1 MPNTMSVAR
10 ILRRS
15 SMIVV
20 GTAMLAATGCSLFR
34 HSEEDLPLAPAVVE
48 FENQSLD
55 QADVFVVR
63 LGADSRRIG
72 TVQPG
77 RTEALQVPRDMI
89 MSGTV
94 DIVARLLAHRFTPS
108 SGQVSINPGDRLHI
122 TLPPDGR
129 QLSVLPAAP

>member
-1 MPNTMSVAR
+1 MLNTRSVSGVAR
-10 ILRRS
+10 LYATILL
-15 SMIVV
+15 
-20 GTAMLAATGCSLFR
+20 GTVAATGCSRLR
-34 HSEEDLPLAPAVVE
+34 HTDEESPAVPAVVE

-63 LGADSRRIG
+63 LGADTRRIG
-72 TVQPG
+72 TVQAG

-89 MSGTV
+89 ISGTV
-94 DIVARLLAHRFTPS
+94 NIVARLLAHSYAPS